1 MAEKLT
7 PLNIKDAEVYR
18 LARELAARTGESM
31 TQVVRRSLRDRLA
44 REKNRTPDPVV
55 MQKLIEISDR
65 CSRRLVLDPRSDEEI
80 LGYDEHGVPR

>member
-1 MAEKLT
+1 MAGKLT

-18 LARELAARTGESM
+18 LARELATRTGESM
-31 TQVVRRSLRDRLA
+31 TQVVRVSLRDRLS

-55 MQKLIEISDR
+55 MEKLVEISDR
-65 CSRRLVLDPRSDEEI
+65 CSRRPVLDPRSDEEI